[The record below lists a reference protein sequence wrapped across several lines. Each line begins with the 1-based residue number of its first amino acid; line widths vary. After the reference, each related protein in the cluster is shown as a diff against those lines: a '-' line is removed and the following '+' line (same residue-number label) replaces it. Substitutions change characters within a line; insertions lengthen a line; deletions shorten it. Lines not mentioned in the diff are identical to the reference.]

1 MPKLALSIALGA
13 TAAFVPLLVAMQSVV
28 ADSPDSQAFGQIQNG
43 RYLAI
48 AADCAA
54 CHTVPDTGKPF
65 AGGRAIETPFGNIV
79 APNITPD
86 RDTGIGAW
94 TDDEFDDAVRRGI
107 RPNGARLYPA
117 MPYTAYTKMSRADVL
132 AIRAYLKTVAPVQN
146 QVVAN
151 TLPFPFNIRAA
162 MRVWDALYFT
172 AGEFAPDPQ
181 RSAEWNRG
189 AFLVQGPAHC
199 GACHT
204 PKSFLG
210 GDKTSEYLR
219 GANLQGWFAPDIT
232 NDARTGLGRWSAGDI
247 TTYLKSGHNRMTA
260 ATGPMAEM
268 IADSTSQMTGSD
280 LAAIA
285 AYLKSLPGRDDNPTP
300 VGAND
305 PFMVAGQA
313 IYRDQ
318 CSACHALDGKGVPQL
333 FPSLVELFA
342 GALERSGHI
351 DPRRSSRCAQR
362 RDGGRAHRAGNA
374 VVRLATRRCT
384 GRGGADLYPQH
395 GRRRSGACFTRRRQ
409 PCTVGAAG
417 TDGLAQHAHAA
428 RPGPLICRA
437 PATDDS
443 ARRLLRRRS
452 GSPSGSRLSTSAWV
466 RSQNG
471 VARASRRRPAGVSV
485 IRRPRLSSG
494 SAVTTTRPRRSNGL
508 SAAVSVVRSMAS
520 SDATDAIP
528 AGFGRFSD
536 IMSENC
542 PLVRPSGRR
551 TSSKRRASARAACW
565 TWRQRHVSRT
575 RSVVS

>member
-1 MPKLALSIALGA
+1 MRKRATSIALGA
-13 TAAFVPLLVAMQSVV
+13 TAALVPLLVAMQSVV

-132 AIRAYLKTVAPVQN
+132 AIRAYLKTVEPVQN

-172 AGEFAPDPQ
+172 AGEFTPDPQ

-189 AFLVQGPAHC
+189 AYLVQGPAHC

-247 TTYLKSGHNRMTA
+247 TAYLKTGHNRMTA
-260 ATGPMAEM
+260 C
-268 IADSTSQMTGSD
+268 DRSH
-280 LAAIA
+280 
-285 AYLKSLPGRDDNPTP
+285 GRDDR
-300 VGAND
+300 GFD
-305 PFMVAGQA
+305 VA
-313 IYRDQ
+313 D
-318 CSACHALDGKGVPQL
+318 D
-333 FPSLVELFA
+333 
-342 GALERSGHI
+342 
-351 DPRRSSRCAQR
+351 
-362 RDGGRAHRAGNA
+362 
-374 VVRLATRRCT
+374 
-384 GRGGADLYPQH
+384 
-395 GRRRSGACFTRRRQ
+395 RQ
-409 PCTVGAAG
+409 
-417 TDGLAQHAHAA
+417 
-428 RPGPLICRA
+428 
-437 PATDDS
+437 
-443 ARRLLRRRS
+443 
-452 GSPSGSRLSTSAWV
+452 
-466 RSQNG
+466 
-471 VARASRRRPAGVSV
+471 
-485 IRRPRLSSG
+485 
-494 SAVTTTRPRRSNGL
+494 RPRRDRDL
-508 SAAVSVVRSMAS
+508 PEI
-520 SDATDAIP
+520 T
-528 AGFGRFSD
+528 AG
-536 IMSENC
+536 
-542 PLVRPSGRR
+542 
-551 TSSKRRASARAACW
+551 A
-565 TWRQRHVSRT
+565 
-575 RSVVS
+575 